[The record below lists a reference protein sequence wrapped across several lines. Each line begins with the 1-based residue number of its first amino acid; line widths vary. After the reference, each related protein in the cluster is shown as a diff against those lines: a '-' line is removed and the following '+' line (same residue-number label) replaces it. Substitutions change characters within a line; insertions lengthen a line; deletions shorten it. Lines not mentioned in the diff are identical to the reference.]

1 MLAIVLIL
9 LLPVALIFIAKRYQG
24 NRQMSKGEMLLR
36 YIVYIT
42 LLLFASYIILTF
54 MKDDNTS
61 FFEKVNQSVQ
71 FAVKFTILELV
82 MTIGIALVEW
92 LFFGKKLA
100 YRLDWS
106 RISSKKPIQFIC
118 KYICPFL
125 IYVLA
130 AFVVI
135 MNVSLMFDNVVW
147 GDEAFSANTAKK
159 SMFGIMQVLYYW
171 DNHPPLHYYWTKL
184 FGEIFGHT
192 VPVYHL
198 AAMVPFIGGIIL
210 AVTLFRKHFGNI
222 PAAFFVMISGLGA
235 ACLEYNL
242 EIRMYSL
249 AFCGV
254 LAAFYCAYRIIC
266 TGKRSAW
273 VGMVLWAL
281 VAAYSHYYALVAVG
295 IMLFC
300 TGVAVW
306 LKHRGK
312 TWTKGLLAIVAFIL
326 GYTPWLFFLFTA
338 MRNVSNN
345 WWMTDILGF
354 DKSLNMV
361 MGSNGL
367 STFIL
372 PILLLFIGA
381 LLLFESSVFKWE
393 KSGTS
398 GQKQTLQDSDNPVIT
413 LVKPTVKTWS
423 DETYAVVVGMFTII
437 GTMTFAYLLC
447 VIMGP
452 MLAERYL
459 YPLSAVTYAT
469 FVVACGRVL
478 VLLKKLGEQVRLNW
492 LQAFGK
498 TVLVMF
504 LGLFLVIGMD
514 NYQKYSKLVVEQDT
528 KTDATLDLI
537 GQPGEKVQMVTNGV
551 KHLGWTV
558 LYHYYPDN
566 EIINGDFDAAET
578 DEFWYFNPSPIDDYG
593 INYLEEKGLTVTVY
607 GEMQLSQYPF
617 YLYHMEKT
625 GTPINKAQK

>member
-9 LLPVALIFIAKRYQG
+9 LLPVALVFIAQRCQNKQ
-24 NRQMSKGEMLLR
+24 QMSKGEILLR
-36 YIVYIT
+36 YIIYIA

-61 FFEKVNQSVQ
+61 FFEKVNHSLQ
-71 FAVKFTILELV
+71 FAIKFTVLEVV
-82 MTIGIALVEW
+82 MTIGIAVVEW
-92 LFFGKKLA
+92 LLLGKKLA
-100 YRLDWS
+100 YRLDWNKFS
-106 RISSKKPIQFIC
+106 NKKPVQFVN

-130 AFVVI
+130 AFVI
-135 MNVSLMFDNVVW
+135 LMNVSLMFDNVVW

-198 AAMVPFIGGIIL
+198 AAMVPFIGGVIL
-210 AVTLFRKHFGNI
+210 AVTLFRKRFGNI

-254 LAAFYCAYRIIC
+254 LAAFYCSYRIIC
-266 TGKRSAW
+266 TGKRSSW

-306 LKHRGK
+306 LKHRGN
-312 TWTKGLLAIVAFIL
+312 TWRKGLLAIVAFLL
-326 GYTPWLFFLFTA
+326 GYAPWLFFLFTA

-345 WWMTDILGF
+345 WWMTEILGF

-372 PILLLFIGA
+372 PLLL
-381 LLLFESSVFKWE
+381 LLIAVVLLSESSIFQ
-393 KSGTS
+393 SGKEVDSDKNNTS
-398 GQKQTLQDSDNPVIT
+398 GIIRLT
-413 LVKPTVKTWS
+413 KPTVKGWS
-423 DETYAVVVGMFTII
+423 DETYSVVVGMFTII
-437 GTMTFAYLLC
+437 GTMSFAYLLC

-469 FVVACGRVL
+469 LVVASGRVL
-478 VLLKKLGEQVRLNW
+478 VLLRKLGQQVQLNW
-492 LQAFGK
+492 LEAIGK

-504 LGLFLVIGMD
+504 LALFLVIGID
-514 NYQKYSKLVVEQDT
+514 NYQKYSVLVVEQDT
-528 KTDATLDLI
+528 KTNETLELI
-537 GQPGEKVQMVTNGV
+537 GEPGEKVQMVTNGV

-566 EIINGDFDAAET
+566 EIINGDFDEAET
-578 DEFWYFNPSPIDDYG
+578 DKFWYFNPSPIDEIG
-593 INYLEEKGLTVTVY
+593 INYLKEKGVIVTSY
-607 GEMQLSQYPF
+607 GEKQLSQYPF
-617 YLYHMEKT
+617 YLYYMEKT
-625 GTPINKAQK
+625 GSPMNQAQK